1 MFLPQQALIGKPG
14 TWTYYQVL
22 ERLHTKARSTRFCM
36 IVYFR
41 FCTGVLPGAQVPGT
55 VVKRSLGTWPYSVD
69 LACLIVVQ
77 NDNSFWSALA
87 LPGTWY
93 SVDLMRIVFDLQ
105 SLLHRTGRLFIV
117 VVVDVPGSHAAHVAC
132 CLLLVVLV
140 FSCRL
145 GVLLICFPPSF
156 FTDDMMPCSK
166 CKGQRRHHWLRLR
179 CGCWGVVVECC
190 CGQLRKV
197 SSKVSSTMRWLP
209 ISHNSCCPW
218 WS

>member
-41 FCTGVLPGAQVPGT
+41 FCTGAQVPGT

-77 NDNSFWSALA
+77 NDNYFWSALA

-93 SVDLMRIVFDLQ
+93 LVLCGPRAYRFWSAVLIAPYRSIVYCCCCWCAWQ
-105 SLLHRTGRLFIV
+105 PCRT
-117 VVVDVPGSHAAHVAC
+117 C
-132 CLLLVVLV
+132 CLLLVACC
-140 FSCRL
+140 SCF
-145 GVLLICFPPSF
+145 LLPPRCFTNLLSPSF

-166 CKGQRRHHWLRLR
+166 CKGQRQHHWLRLR
-179 CGCWGVVVECC
+179 CGCWGMVVECC

-197 SSKVSSTMRWLP
+197 SSKVSSMMRWLP